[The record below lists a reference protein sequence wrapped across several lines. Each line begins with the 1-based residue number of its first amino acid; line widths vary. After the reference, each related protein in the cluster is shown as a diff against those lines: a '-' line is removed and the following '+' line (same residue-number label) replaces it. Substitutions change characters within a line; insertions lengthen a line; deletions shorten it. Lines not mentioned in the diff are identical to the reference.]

1 MNVFCP
7 PGGGGGR
14 RAGREGKGVVL
25 SIRPRRIGWG
35 KEGQQ
40 ADGECDHYKTSMPV
54 LLCVCNCGGT
64 VAREEMRGLHKE
76 DE

>member
-1 MNVFCP
+1 MSSARR
-7 PGGGGGR
+7 GEGEGDGR
-14 RAGREGKGVVL
+14 GERARVVVL
-25 SIRPRRIGWG
+25 SSRPRRIGWG

-64 VAREEMRGLHKE
+64 VACEEMRGLHKE
-76 DE
+76 DG